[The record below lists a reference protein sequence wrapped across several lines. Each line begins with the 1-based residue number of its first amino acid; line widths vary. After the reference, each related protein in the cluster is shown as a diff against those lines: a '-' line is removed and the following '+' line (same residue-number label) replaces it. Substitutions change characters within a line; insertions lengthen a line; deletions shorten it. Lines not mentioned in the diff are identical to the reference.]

1 MEYADILNSR
11 RPNKYKNMREEGLN
25 IFEIETSRMIKN
37 ILNEYFRNEVKIE
50 DDREKIQKDGIN
62 LAKVFN
68 VMTSD
73 KSLNSNK
80 VNDNKDISCIDY
92 LMNWGCR

>member
-37 ILNEYFRNEVKIE
+37 ILNEYFRNEVEIE
-50 DDREKIQKDGIN
+50 DNR
-62 LAKVFN
+62 
-68 VMTSD
+68 
-73 KSLNSNK
+73 
-80 VNDNKDISCIDY
+80 
-92 LMNWGCR
+92 